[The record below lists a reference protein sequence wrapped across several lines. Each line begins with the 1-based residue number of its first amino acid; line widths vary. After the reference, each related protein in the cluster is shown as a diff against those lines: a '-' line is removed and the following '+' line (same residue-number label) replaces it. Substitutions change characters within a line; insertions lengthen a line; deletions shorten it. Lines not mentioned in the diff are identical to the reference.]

1 MVWLKPAS
9 LRYYLPSHSPF
20 FALLALL
27 WLIVS
32 LINGK
37 MNRGKI
43 INLKSLFVKVIT
55 SNIISLG
62 LAILIVYTLREFF
75 YSRMV
80 VFGTVLLA
88 TGMELIAGI
97 AFLAVRKAVVQDN
110 ELPVPGTANT
120 MPSEVEMV
128 GEIGSSVMTKLVR
141 KEINDDLFRALSSEA
156 GEETANGVLSMIE
169 VRSGNEPVI
178 LSTGTIFNIT
188 TLPKQEY
195 SCIINLRIMNSI
207 TRLDEF
213 LEEINSKLMLGGQY
227 LCCVE
232 TKNKRKER
240 LLKRYPVVINYFI
253 YFFDFFINRVFAKM
267 RLTRGIY
274 LHFSR
279 GKNKVLS
286 RAETLGRLCRAGF
299 LIKQESFIGDSL
311 FIEAVKKVEPVNGIN
326 QTYGVLVALN
336 RIGRGGK
343 EFKVYKLR
351 TMHPYSEYLQEYVYN
366 LYDLKEGGK
375 FKNDF
380 RITSWGAFCRK
391 IWLDELPMLINLFG
405 GDMKIVG
412 VRPLSRQYFELYSKE
427 FRERRIKYKPGLLP
441 PFYADMPKGLE
452 EIQESEIRYL
462 DAYDRSPIL
471 TDVRYFFRSVWNII
485 FYQVRS
491 N

>member
-195 SCIINLRIMNSI
+195 
-207 TRLDEF
+207 
-213 LEEINSKLMLGGQY
+213 K
-227 LCCVE
+227 
-232 TKNKRKER
+232 
-240 LLKRYPVVINYFI
+240 
-253 YFFDFFINRVFAKM
+253 
-267 RLTRGIY
+267 
-274 LHFSR
+274 
-279 GKNKVLS
+279 
-286 RAETLGRLCRAGF
+286 
-299 LIKQESFIGDSL
+299 
-311 FIEAVKKVEPVNGIN
+311 
-326 QTYGVLVALN
+326 
-336 RIGRGGK
+336 IGRA
-343 EFKVYKLR
+343 
-351 TMHPYSEYLQEYVYN
+351 S
-366 LYDLKEGGK
+366 
-375 FKNDF
+375 
-380 RITSWGAFCRK
+380 C
-391 IWLDELPMLINLFG
+391 
-405 GDMKIVG
+405 
-412 VRPLSRQYFELYSKE
+412 
-427 FRERRIKYKPGLLP
+427 RER
-441 PFYADMPKGLE
+441 
-452 EIQESEIRYL
+452 
-462 DAYDRSPIL
+462 
-471 TDVRYFFRSVWNII
+471 V
-485 FYQVRS
+485 
-491 N
+491 